1 MENNKNE
8 NAVTGQPFEP
18 VSIRVVDIAP
28 RNVLCTSGSDTPETV
43 DGLTIQ
49 SYNNGGSI

>member
-28 RNVLCTSGSDTPETV
+28 RNVLCASPADTPETV
-43 DGLTIQ
+43 GGLQ
-49 SYNNGGSI
+49 RYNSFGNEL